1 MRRKNEDAGAERHLH
16 LLFCEKGGGKIDTRK
31 RITIRLPQDVYRDI
45 LDNLGNAASSTFN
58 SFMTNAA
65 RFYLGYIKARETE
78 DYLSKTL
85 LSIISARQERSD
97 KATVSV
103 LYALAV
109 ELNILQRILVSH
121 FDIPDEVYAEL
132 RRKARAEV
140 AVSRKGAQIES
151 VQAQRV
157 LVEKLLRDF
166 PDARRSFE
174 YEDYARRPTVRN
186 ASEFI
191 TRTLEEH
198 LELFDARSNYVS
210 YIAQRP
216 RVQRSGAHGLFTQ
229 EEDAP
234 DLNAAARAVSEHDGN
249 IWTCILS
256 LRRED
261 AARLSYDKADA
272 WRALLRANAAE
283 IAARFNVPVGS
294 FHWCGAFHN
303 EAHHPHVHLVC
314 YADRV
319 QKPALTKEGVVQLR
333 SLLARQIFRD
343 ELDAIYIRQSQS
355 RDELRDLFSARLKEA
370 VAGMRDA
377 PAEMPVLESLLE
389 RLSEEVRDRK
399 GKLRYGYLP
408 WPVKSIVDSIIS
420 ELEKQPQVKAAY
432 SAWWELRKTVLSTY
446 RDSLPEQA
454 PPLHTQKEF
463 RHLKNIVLRIAKEGC
478 PAPEPEQ
485 EFDAVQDPQDRGA
498 QHAVYG
504 AKRLLDAAREEEY
517 PDEDVQAALRTL
529 LTAAERG
536 DAYAQYQAGK
546 LHREGYFLPRD
557 DAGAKMFF
565 ERAAKQ
571 ENHFAEYALGKLHAD
586 ETSPFF
592 DETKAADWFE
602 RAAEHG
608 NGFAKYRLAK
618 YFLNGKGRAVD
629 AGSAARLFAE
639 AAQASDVY
647 VRRFVTPWAKYQL
660 GKLYIRGNGVPRDWA
675 KAEELLRSA
684 AQDGNEFAQR
694 LLQRRAQ
701 WHRLGPMDAA
711 LGVIG
716 SLCRM
721 FETSVPRIRPRCMYL
736 DRKRRRELE
745 QKQRALGHAEND
757 FEPQM

>member
-1 MRRKNEDAGAERHLH
+1 MAKLVTKWRYLKPD
-16 LLFCEKGGGKIDTRK
+16 
-31 RITIRLPQDVYRDI
+31 
-45 LDNLGNAASSTFN
+45 
-58 SFMTNAA
+58 AA
-65 RFYLGYIKARETE
+65 RHAQAYIRYIATREGVEKYVEENGARP
-78 DYLSKTL
+78 
-85 LSIISARQERSD
+85 A
-97 KATVSV
+97 A
-103 LYALAV
+103 
-109 ELNILQRILVSH
+109 
-121 FDIPDEVYAEL
+121 
-132 RRKARAEV
+132 
-140 AVSRKGAQIES
+140 
-151 VQAQRV
+151 QAQRV

-314 YADRV
+314 YADSV

-399 GKLRYGYLP
+399 GRLQYGYLP

-446 RDSLPEQA
+446 RDSLPEQD

-529 LTAAERG
+529 LAAAERG

-546 LHREGYFLPRD
+546 LYREGYFLPRD

-565 ERAAKQ
+565 ERATKQ

>member
-1 MRRKNEDAGAERHLH
+1 MAKLVTKWRYLKPD
-16 LLFCEKGGGKIDTRK
+16 
-31 RITIRLPQDVYRDI
+31 
-45 LDNLGNAASSTFN
+45 
-58 SFMTNAA
+58 AA
-65 RFYLGYIKARETE
+65 RHAQAYIRYIATREGVEKYVEENGARP
-78 DYLSKTL
+78 
-85 LSIISARQERSD
+85 A
-97 KATVSV
+97 
-103 LYALAV
+103 
-109 ELNILQRILVSH
+109 
-121 FDIPDEVYAEL
+121 
-132 RRKARAEV
+132 
-140 AVSRKGAQIES
+140 

-234 DLNAAARAVSEHDGN
+234 DLNAAARAVSEHDGP

-314 YADRV
+314 YADSV

-399 GKLRYGYLP
+399 GRLQYGYLP
-408 WPVKSIVDSIIS
+408 WQVKSIVDSIIS

-446 RDSLPEQA
+446 WDSLPEQA

-517 PDEDVQAALRTL
+517 PDEDVQTALRML
-529 LTAAERG
+529 LGAAERG
-536 DAYAQYQAGK
+536 DAYAQYQAGQ
-546 LHREGYFLPRD
+546 L
-557 DAGAKMFF
+557 
-565 ERAAKQ
+565 
-571 ENHFAEYALGKLHAD
+571 
-586 ETSPFF
+586 
-592 DETKAADWFE
+592 
-602 RAAEHG
+602 
-608 NGFAKYRLAK
+608 YR
-618 YFLNGKGRAVD
+618 
-629 AGSAARLFAE
+629 
-639 AAQASDVY
+639 
-647 VRRFVTPWAKYQL
+647 
-660 GKLYIRGNGVPRDWA
+660 
-675 KAEELLRSA
+675 
-684 AQDGNEFAQR
+684 
-694 LLQRRAQ
+694 
-701 WHRLGPMDAA
+701 
-711 LGVIG
+711 
-716 SLCRM
+716 
-721 FETSVPRIRPRCMYL
+721 
-736 DRKRRRELE
+736 
-745 QKQRALGHAEND
+745 
-757 FEPQM
+757 

>member
-1 MRRKNEDAGAERHLH
+1 MAKLVTKWRYLKPD
-16 LLFCEKGGGKIDTRK
+16 
-31 RITIRLPQDVYRDI
+31 
-45 LDNLGNAASSTFN
+45 
-58 SFMTNAA
+58 AA
-65 RFYLGYIKARETE
+65 RHAQAYIRYIATREGVEKYVEENGARP
-78 DYLSKTL
+78 
-85 LSIISARQERSD
+85 A
-97 KATVSV
+97 A
-103 LYALAV
+103 
-109 ELNILQRILVSH
+109 
-121 FDIPDEVYAEL
+121 
-132 RRKARAEV
+132 
-140 AVSRKGAQIES
+140 
-151 VQAQRV
+151 QAQRV

-294 FHWCGAFHN
+294 FHWYGAFHN

-314 YADRV
+314 YADSV
-319 QKPALTKEGVVQLR
+319 QKPALTKEGVVQIR

-377 PAEMPVLESLLE
+377 PAEAPVLESLLE
-389 RLSEEVRDRK
+389 RLSEEVWDRK
-399 GKLRYGYLP
+399 GKLQYGYLP
-408 WPVKSIVDSIIS
+408 RPVKSTVDSIIS

-485 EFDAVQDPQDRGA
+485 EFDAVQDTQDCGA

-517 PDEDVQAALRTL
+517 PDEDVQAAIRTL
-529 LTAAERG
+529 LGAAERG

-546 LHREGYFLPRD
+546 LYREGYFLPRD

-618 YFLNGKGRAVD
+618 CFLNGKGRAVD

>member
-1 MRRKNEDAGAERHLH
+1 MAKLVTKWRYLKPD
-16 LLFCEKGGGKIDTRK
+16 
-31 RITIRLPQDVYRDI
+31 
-45 LDNLGNAASSTFN
+45 
-58 SFMTNAA
+58 AA
-65 RFYLGYIKARETE
+65 RHAQAYIRYIATREGGEKYVEENGARP
-78 DYLSKTL
+78 
-85 LSIISARQERSD
+85 A
-97 KATVSV
+97 A
-103 LYALAV
+103 
-109 ELNILQRILVSH
+109 
-121 FDIPDEVYAEL
+121 
-132 RRKARAEV
+132 
-140 AVSRKGAQIES
+140 
-151 VQAQRV
+151 QAQRV

-399 GKLRYGYLP
+399 GRLQYGYLP

-504 AKRLLDAAREEEY
+504 AQHAVYGAKRLLDAAREEEY
-517 PDEDVQAALRTL
+517 PDEDVQAALSCTGRDTFCRGMTPAQKCFLKGPQSMKIILRNTRSESCTRMRRRRSSTKRKPRTGL
-529 LTAAERG
+529 NGLRSMGTGSPNTGLRNVT
-536 DAYAQYQAGK
+536 
-546 LHREGYFLPRD
+546 LREKAVLWMQNPRHGFLPKR
-557 DAGAKMFF
+557 
-565 ERAAKQ
+565 RRRLT
-571 ENHFAEYALGKLHAD
+571 YLCAD
-586 ETSPFF
+586 SRRPGQNTSWESCTSGEMAFS
-592 DETKAADWFE
+592 
-602 RAAEHG
+602 G
-608 NGFAKYRLAK
+608 
-618 YFLNGKGRAVD
+618 
-629 AGSAARLFAE
+629 
-639 AAQASDVY
+639 
-647 VRRFVTPWAKYQL
+647 
-660 GKLYIRGNGVPRDWA
+660 
-675 KAEELLRSA
+675 
-684 AQDGNEFAQR
+684 
-694 LLQRRAQ
+694 
-701 WHRLGPMDAA
+701 
-711 LGVIG
+711 IG
-716 SLCRM
+716 
-721 FETSVPRIRPRCMYL
+721 
-736 DRKRRRELE
+736 RKRRSCCEARHRTEMNSHSVCCSGVRSGTGSAQWTL
-745 QKQRALGHAEND
+745 RWV
-757 FEPQM
+757 